1 MKNKL
6 KIYITKGLP
15 ASGKSTWAREFV
27 EKSNGQVVN
36 ICKDDLRDMLHA
48 DKHSTGRE
56 TFVMQIRDLITIKSL
71 EEHKSVIWSDTN
83 LNPIHEQRA
92 REIAEQCKAVVEI
105 KDFTDVPVDTCIQRD
120 LKRFKSVG
128 EKVIRDTYNKYLK
141 KKEEKLLQNK
151 DLPKTIICDLDGTLA
166 KIEGRS
172 PYDASNCE
180 FDALNESVASI
191 VKSYYKNDYKI
202 LLVSGRQSQH
212 REQTERWLKKYEINY
227 HALIMRETSDMR
239 KDSIV
244 KKEIFDNH
252 IKDKYYI
259 EFILDD
265 RNQVV
270 DMWRELGLTCLQVD
284 YGDF

>member
-27 EKSNGQVVN
+27 EKSNGQVIN

-92 REIAEQCKAVVEI
+92 REIAEQCKAVIEI
-105 KDFTDVPVDTCIQRD
+105 KDFTDVSVDICIQRD

-128 EKVIRDTYNKYLK
+128 EKVIRDTYNKFLK

-151 DLPKTIICDLDGTLA
+151 DLPKAIICDLDGTLA

-180 FDALNESVASI
+180 FDLLNESVAGI

-212 REQTERWLKKYEINY
+212 REQTERWLKKHEINY
-227 HALIMRETSDMR
+227 HELIMRESSDMR

-244 KKEIFDNH
+244 KKEIFDNY
-252 IKDKYYI
+252 IRDKYYI